1 MREDEEEED
10 IKRREGRKRAGKT
23 YDRASKYSERGD
35 RYRAI
40 ETRNPTKKKA
50 NRQRNGRRQIV
61 SMSGNTSYQRV

>member
-1 MREDEEEED
+1 MREDEEED
-10 IKRREGRKRAGKT
+10 IKRREGRKGAGKT

-35 RYRAI
+35 WYCAI